1 MAPISTDLVGLAF
14 TEQPAAAFLSIV
26 ILFIASIVLLVL
38 CASCKKH
45 SFELEKSTTPVQQKP
60 PSTLVSVARMNDS
73 AARHNP
79 TANEI
84 TGDEMGY
91 EVEDEGNVEVSQ
103 GGIVYKPWRS
113 HTLTHGSS
121 LQVNGGVGAMTGSS

>member
-1 MAPISTDLVGLAF
+1 MAPISTDLLGLAF
-14 TEQPAAAFLSIV
+14 TEQPATAFLSIV
-26 ILFIASIVLLVL
+26 FLFIASIALLVL

-45 SFELEKSTTPVQQKP
+45 SFELENSSAPAEQKS
-60 PSTLVSVARMNDS
+60 STLVSVARMNDS

-79 TANEI
+79 NANEI
-84 TGDEMGY
+84 TGDEIGY
-91 EVEDEGNVEVSQ
+91 EDDGNVAVSQ

-121 LQVNGGVGAMTGSS
+121 LQVNGGVGAMTESS

>member
-84 TGDEMGY
+84 TGY

>member
-1 MAPISTDLVGLAF
+1 MAPISTDLVGLAY

-26 ILFIASIVLLVL
+26 ILFIASIALLVL

-45 SFELEKSTTPVQQKP
+45 SFELENSRAPAEQKT
-60 PSTLVSVARMNDS
+60 STLVSVARTNDS

-91 EVEDEGNVEVSQ
+91 EVEDDGNVAVSQ

-121 LQVNGGVGAMTGSS
+121 LQVNGGVGAMTASS